1 MGISN
6 VAINTF
12 NSNGSQSVCRANK
25 YAEDTLIESD
35 FLTKCSTKYI
45 NGTGQ
50 TVVQGSIKDFPTGLP
65 GQIENHDIFAMPD
78 DIDAISD
85 IVLTGTMTFDIPSNP
100 TTEATSFANSTAIYF
115 SDTLLLSMINKVEI
129 KLGGLIVDTV
139 TSDAIFA
146 RNSTEMDGSVCK
158 YSGSKRMSESHN
170 VYTNRRA
177 PASTVTVSWTD
188 GEQKTALKHTGTKQ
202 IKDNKVEWSI
212 SIPFTGRGNMSN
224 SFLQAGSTN
233 NKLTMKVYYNQ
244 FNPKTF
250 EGLNAV
256 TQLTEPFAPTG
267 TYVSDPL
274 STLLRTG
281 DGHANWPL
289 FGYQIATRTAAQ
301 EATNW
306 KFYTSATVTTHM
318 ITETEKNFIRNNT
331 INRIL
336 KTSETLEYLN
346 PEKLTHIS
354 PNFVDIATGEPEK
367 IDKPAGQFKE
377 ISFDISK
384 FECNCSHLI
393 LSLRLP
399 ATRGDSLFTAAQHTL
414 ANSTWP
420 YQAAAYYQDAPSSC
434 TGTTCTDT
442 DGSDWRSATELAT
455 PVAPLGAFLSDY
467 GPYPK
472 IPMQPYWGS
481 GIEYMDS
488 YAPLLPEDNNG
499 DFMSSTSTPIH
510 HPMIF
515 NNALTTP
522 GASASNTTSVSYRS
536 IAGSFSSPYHG
547 KTVSAVM
554 PTMALAHTPPLV
566 QVGYIPDWLHSVEL
580 VVGGERTGFIPATA
594 LVNSQLS
601 EFGLKGSCIDGV
613 YIIKLA
619 DSAFS
624 TSGVPFSKCN
634 SIKLNIRLNTDIY
647 NPESAGN
654 SVYHTNTLN
663 YPGTAL
669 LLSEPKLVA
678 TACGTTVQT
687 TVGGSISFAA

>member
-85 IVLTGTMTFDIPSNP
+85 IILTGTMTFDIPSNP
-100 TTEATSFANSTAIYF
+100 SPDFTSFANSTAIYF

-129 KLGGLIVDTV
+129 KLGGLIIDTV

-146 RNSTEMDGSVCK
+146 RNSTELEGSVCK
-158 YSGSKRMSESHN
+158 YSGSKRMSESRN
-170 VYTNRRA
+170 VYTNRR
-177 PASTVTVSWTD
+177 TVETEVAINTEVS
-188 GEQKTALKHTGTKQ
+188 GVLAYNYTGTKA
-202 IKDNKVEWSI
+202 INNNKVEWSI

-289 FGYQIATRTAAQ
+289 FGYQKCTKSESQ
-301 EATNW
+301 VATNW

-354 PNFVDIATGEPEK
+354 PNTVNGVPDK
-367 IDKPAGQFKE
+367 IDKPAGEFKE

-399 ATRGDSLFTAAQHTL
+399 ATRGDSLSTAAQDTPATAGASRAH
-414 ANSTWP
+414 NSSWP
-420 YQAAAYYQDAPSSC
+420 YQAGATYHSGYVADEGDM
-434 TGTTCTDT
+434 T
-442 DGSDWRSATELAT
+442 DWRIDDAIIKFGSLLA
-455 PVAPLGAFLSDY
+455 DY
-467 GPYPK
+467 GPLPK
-472 IPMQPYWGS
+472 IPMINGWGS
-481 GIEYMDS
+481 GVNYVDS

-499 DFMSSTSTPIH
+499 DFMSNASTPIH
-510 HPMIF
+510 YPMIF
-515 NNALTTP
+515 NNTVRTP
-522 GASASNTTSVSYRS
+522 GISTTNVHEHF
-536 IAGSFSSPYHG
+536 IPGAGLSESTLYDFIMSSG
-547 KTVSAVM
+547 LSLST
-554 PTMALAHTPPLV
+554 PTLT

-594 LVNSQLS
+594 LVNSQLG
-601 EFGLKGSCIDGV
+601 EFGLKGNCIDGV

-647 NPESAGN
+647 NPEIPGN
-654 SVYHTNTLN
+654 SVSHTNTLN
-663 YPGTAL
+663 YPGEGL
-669 LLSEPKLVA
+669 LLSEPRLVA

>member
-85 IVLTGTMTFDIPSNP
+85 IILTGTMTFDIPSNP
-100 TTEATSFANSTAIYF
+100 SPDFTSFANSTAIYF

-129 KLGGLIVDTV
+129 KLGGLIIDTV

-146 RNSTEMDGSVCK
+146 RNSTELVGSVCK

-170 VYTNRRA
+170 VYTNRR
-177 PASTVTVSWTD
+177 TVETEVT
-188 GEQKTALKHTGTKQ
+188 HTTEGGGIAYNYKGTKA
-202 IKDNKVEWSI
+202 INNNKVEWSI

-256 TQLTEPFAPTG
+256 KQLTEPFAPTG
-267 TYVSDPL
+267 TYVSDTQ
-274 STLLRTG
+274 SALLRTG

-289 FGYQIATRTAAQ
+289 FGYQKCTKSESQ

-354 PNFVDIATGEPEK
+354 PNRNAVGIPDK
-367 IDKPAGQFKE
+367 IDKPAGEFKE

-399 ATRGDSLFTAAQHTL
+399 ATRGDSLSTAAT
-414 ANSTWP
+414 ASGGNSAWP
-420 YQAAAYYQDAPSSC
+420 YQAGAAYNADGFVADEGDMTVWRTAQDV
-434 TGTTCTDT
+434 GNF
-442 DGSDWRSATELAT
+442 GSIFA
-455 PVAPLGAFLSDY
+455 DY
-467 GPYPK
+467 GPLPK
-472 IPMQPYWGS
+472 IPMINGWGS
-481 GIEYMDS
+481 SVDHVNS

-499 DFMSSTSTPIH
+499 DFMSNASTPIH
-510 HPMIF
+510 YPMIF
-515 NNALTTP
+515 TNAVRTP
-522 GASASNTTSVSYRS
+522 GISTTNVHEKF
-536 IAGSFSSPYHG
+536 IPGVGLNEPKLFVHGPWSPN
-547 KTVSAVM
+547 
-554 PTMALAHTPPLV
+554 LAMSTPSLN

-594 LVNSQLS
+594 LVNSQLG
-601 EFGLKGSCIDGV
+601 EFGLKGNCIDGF

-647 NPESAGN
+647 NPEIPGN

-663 YPGTAL
+663 YPGEGL
-669 LLSEPKLVA
+669 LLSEPRLVA

>member
-100 TTEATSFANSTAIYF
+100 TTESTSFANSTAIYF

-158 YSGSKRMSESHN
+158 YSGSKRMTESHN

-177 PASTVTVSWTD
+177 PANTVTVPYGVD
-188 GEQKTALKHTGTKQ
+188 GVGYTGYTHTGTKQ
-202 IKDNKVEWSI
+202 INDNKVEWSI

-224 SFLQAGSTN
+224 SFLQSGSTN

-250 EGLNAV
+250 EDLNDV
-256 TQLTEPFAPTG
+256 KKLTEPFA
-267 TYVSDPL
+267 SDINPISPANSALL
-274 STLLRTG
+274 STG
-281 DGHANWPL
+281 DGRANWPL
-289 FGYQIATRTAAQ
+289 FGYQRATRTASQ

-354 PNFVDIATGEPEK
+354 PSRNTDGIPDK
-367 IDKPAGQFKE
+367 IDKPAGEFKE

-399 ATRGDSLFTAAQHTL
+399 ATRGDSLSTAAL
-414 ANSTWP
+414 KSGLYNGTWP
-420 YQAAAYYQDAPSSC
+420 YQAGAYYTKTQLSEVSITAPAVVA
-434 TGTTCTDT
+434 
-442 DGSDWRSATELAT
+442 WRSAEENTEGA
-455 PVAPLGAFLSDY
+455 PVGAYLSDY

-472 IPMQPYWGS
+472 IPMISGWGS
-481 GIEYMDS
+481 AVSLLDS
-488 YAPLLPEDNNG
+488 YAPLLPEDNSG
-499 DFMSSTSTPIH
+499 DFMSNTSTPIH
-510 HPMIF
+510 YPMIY
-515 NNALTTP
+515 NNAVTTP
-522 GASASNTTSVSYRS
+522 GGSASNMHEGYRMVTQTNGADPPTTTHEN
-536 IAGSFSSPYHG
+536 ISF
-547 KTVSAVM
+547 TM
-554 PTMALAHTPPLV
+554 PSQALAHTPPLI

-594 LVNSQLS
+594 LVNSQLG

-647 NPESAGN
+647 NPECFSN
-654 SVYHTNTLN
+654 SVYHTSTLN
-663 YPGTAL
+663 YPGSVA

>member
-12 NSNGSQSVCRANK
+12 NSSGSQSICRASK
-25 YAEDTLIESD
+25 YKEDTLIESD
-35 FLTKCSTKYI
+35 FLTKCNTKYI
-45 NGTGQ
+45 SGSGQ

-65 GQIENHDIFAMPD
+65 SQITNHDLFAMPD

-85 IVLTGTMTFDIPSNP
+85 IVLTGTMTFDIPANP
-100 TTEATSFANSTAIYF
+100 SPDFTSFANSTAIYF

-129 KLGGLIVDTV
+129 KLGGLIIDTV

-146 RNSTEMDGSVCK
+146 RNSTELEGSVCK

-170 VYTNRRA
+170 VYTNRRTA
-177 PASTVTVSWTD
+177 ETEVTHTHGGSVSYNY
-188 GEQKTALKHTGTKQ
+188 TGTKA
-202 IKDNKVEWSI
+202 INNNKVEWSI

-224 SFLQAGSTN
+224 SFLQSGSTN

-256 TQLTEPFAPTG
+256 KQIDQPYAPETG
-267 TYVSDPL
+267 TDPNVV
-274 STLLRTG
+274 TLLRTG

-289 FGYQIATRTAAQ
+289 FGYQKCTKSESQ
-301 EATNW
+301 VATNW

-354 PNFVDIATGEPEK
+354 PNTVNGVPDK
-367 IDKPAGQFKE
+367 IDKPAGEFKE

-399 ATRGDSLFTAAQHTL
+399 ATRGDSLSTAAQDTPATGVAARAH
-414 ANSTWP
+414 NSAWP
-420 YQAAAYYQDAPSSC
+420 YQAGATYQSGYVADEGDM
-434 TGTTCTDT
+434 T
-442 DGSDWRSATELAT
+442 DWRIDDAIIKFGSILA
-455 PVAPLGAFLSDY
+455 DY
-467 GPYPK
+467 GPLPK
-472 IPMQPYWGS
+472 IPMINGWGS
-481 GIEYMDS
+481 GVNYVDS

-499 DFMSSTSTPIH
+499 DFMSNASTPIH
-510 HPMIF
+510 YPMIF
-515 NNALTTP
+515 NNAVRTP
-522 GASASNTTSVSYRS
+522 GISATNVHEKFTAGVGLNAPNLYDYISENGTTLS
-536 IAGSFSSPYHG
+536 
-547 KTVSAVM
+547 T
-554 PTMALAHTPPLV
+554 PTLN
-566 QVGYIPDWLHSVEL
+566 QIGYIPDWLHSVEL

-594 LVNSQLS
+594 LVNSQLG
-601 EFGLKGSCIDGV
+601 EFGLKGNCIDGV

-647 NPESAGN
+647 NPEILGN

-663 YPGTAL
+663 YPGER
-669 LLSEPKLVA
+669 LSLGEPKLVA

-687 TVGGSISFAA
+687 TIGGSISFAA